1 MRTTSKTKDI
11 KITQDDD
18 EKRFIVSD
26 KIHEV
31 EFKELYAIDLKLFL
45 FIISKVIANT
55 EAASATSI
63 SVSVS
68 EYQKLTGLK
77 SYTNTKEQMQEN
89 LNRLAEIRVAKVGT
103 DGEKL
108 FASVKKEKGKFTII
122 ISKNFFSI
130 LTGEGAFKLYLPAK
144 LFEIDMKKNELAFFV
159 GYELF
164 VFNRCRLSHRNK
176 KRNSQK
182 QDAYKI
188 SLNTLTEAC
197 PNLPVADK
205 HKHARIIKP
214 VEDALQMLQNIQ
226 ILKKLDIEESEKENF
241 NGWKKKFVSFSFADY
256 ISEKQKDCLPK
267 MFHKPRKKKQNN
279 LSVSVVAGEELKANQ
294 QSDNLPLLLSVLPA

>member
-11 KITQDDD
+11 KITQDDN
-18 EKRFIVSD
+18 ENYFTVSD
-26 KIHEV
+26 KKNEV
-31 EFKELYAIDLKLFL
+31 GFKELHAIDLKLFL

-63 SVSVS
+63 SVS
-68 EYQKLTGLK
+68 EYQKITGLK
-77 SYTNTKEQMQEN
+77 DYDKTKRQIKESLSRLSEIRIKNEKIFVSVTKE
-89 LNRLAEIRVAKVGT
+89 R
-103 DGEKL
+103 
-108 FASVKKEKGKFTII
+108 GKFTII

-176 KRNSQK
+176 KKNSQK

-214 VEDALQMLQNIQ
+214 VEDALQMLQDVQ
-226 ILKKLDIEESEKENF
+226 ILKDLDIEESDKKENF
-241 NGWKKKFVSFSFADY
+241 SSWKKKFVSFSFADY

-267 MFHKPRKKKQNN
+267 MFHKPQKKKEKKIKET
-279 LSVSVVAGEELKANQ
+279 AA
-294 QSDNLPLLLSVLPA
+294 